1 VIFGVAVPELRSRAA
16 VDRLGAANR
25 LGGPLVSA
33 QDIDR
38 LIGVV
43 IPVAVGACLLFLV
56 LTGRMKNR
64 KTGQPPKGTQ
74 RTLLIVAGPVL
85 IAIGLLRLLGIG

>member
-1 VIFGVAVPELRSRAA
+1 VIFGVAVPELRSCAA
-16 VDRLGAANR
+16 VDRPGAANR
-25 LGGPLVSA
+25 FGGPLVSA
-33 QDIDR
+33 NDIDR

-43 IPVAVGACLLFLV
+43 LPAAIGAYLLFLV

-64 KTGQPPKGTQ
+64 KTGQPLQGSR

-85 IAIGLLRLLGIG
+85 IAVGLLRLLGIG